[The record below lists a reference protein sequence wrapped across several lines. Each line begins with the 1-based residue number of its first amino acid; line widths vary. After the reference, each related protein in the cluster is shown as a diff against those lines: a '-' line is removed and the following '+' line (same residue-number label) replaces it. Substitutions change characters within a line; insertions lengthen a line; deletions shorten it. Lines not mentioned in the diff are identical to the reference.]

1 MYLGELGQCISVAHL
16 WWDGN
21 RFQRMAIM
29 KRRQGDGWAVRRLSL
44 GDLYIVADL
53 GADWISVWVGDYA
66 DMRAQ
71 VTDILVSVIM
81 EELAS
86 VTQKDISAGQQSSDL
101 DS

>member
-1 MYLGELGQCISVAHL
+1 
-16 WWDGN
+16 
-21 RFQRMAIM
+21 MAIL
-29 KRRQGDGWAVRRLSL
+29 KRRQGDGWAVRRIAV
-44 GDLYIVADL
+44 GDLDIGVDL

-71 VTDILVSVIM
+71 VTDIFVLGIM

-86 VTQKDISAGQQSSDL
+86 VTQEDISAGQQSSDL